1 MSVFEIIML
10 LCFGLAWPFSIYK
23 SYKTRETKGKS
34 VFFLFIVVVGYIS
47 GIIHKLL
54 YSMDGVIYLYM
65 LNTVMVSADI
75 ALYYRNRKYEGAAKY
90 APGDLPSQTG
100 LMPRN

>member
-23 SYKTRETKGKS
+23 SIISRQTQGKS
-34 VFFLFIVVVGYIS
+34 VLFLIIVVIGYIS

-54 YSMDGVIYLYM
+54 YSRDWVVLLYA
-65 LNTVMVSADI
+65 LNALMVSVDI
-75 ALYYRNRKYEGAAKY
+75 ALYYRNKRFEKK
-90 APGDLPSQTG
+90 
-100 LMPRN
+100 